1 MAKLKAGTR
10 LRSAV
15 CSTEVVLIAVPEK
28 DLELSCGGA
37 RMIGISEE
45 PPAGL
50 SISADASG
58 PTAIG
63 KCYIDAAGDLEV
75 LCTKPGEGSLAADG
89 AALTLRTA
97 KALPSSD

>member
-10 LRSAV
+10 MRSAV
-15 CSTEVVLIAVPEK
+15 GTTEVVLVAVPEK
-28 DLELSCGGA
+28 DLELTCGGA
-37 RMIGISEE
+37 PMIGISEE

-50 SISADASG
+50 SIS
-58 PTAIG
+58 
-63 KCYIDAAGDLEV
+63 
-75 LCTKPGEGSLAADG
+75 ADG

>member
-37 RMIGISEE
+37 LMIGGIE
-45 PPAGL
+45 
-50 SISADASG
+50 
-58 PTAIG
+58 TQ
-63 KCYIDAAGDLEV
+63 
-75 LCTKPGEGSLAADG
+75 
-89 AALTLRTA
+89 
-97 KALPSSD
+97 